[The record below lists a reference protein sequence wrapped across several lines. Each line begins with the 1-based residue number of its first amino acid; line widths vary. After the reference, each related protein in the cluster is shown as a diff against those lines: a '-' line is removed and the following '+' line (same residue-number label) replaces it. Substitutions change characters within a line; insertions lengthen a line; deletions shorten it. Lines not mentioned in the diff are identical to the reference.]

1 MGHIRADSAECGLPG
16 LACHSHPTQGG
27 LTWWNRSSMAHS
39 LEENQLECLIQ
50 ALFGSFFLCGIP
62 SHLLLPLLCAF
73 NFSLK
78 VNFCP
83 RMQVEK
89 KWVTI
94 WNWPWKNM
102 LPPKVTAACP
112 TRLTMFLLEW
122 ARCIVHNRLVLRS
135 HLWFMFSSWA

>member
-1 MGHIRADSAECGLPG
+1 MGHTRLILPSVSSPGWHANLHPGRAY
-16 LACHSHPTQGG
+16 
-27 LTWWNRSSMAHS
+27 
-39 LEENQLECLIQ
+39 LIQ
-50 ALFGSFFLCGIP
+50 SVFNGPFSRTLPVGVSDSSTFWTFYLGGTG

-78 VNFCP
+78 VN
-83 RMQVEK
+83 RHRKLQVEK

-102 LPPKVTAACP
+102 LPPNVTAACP

-122 ARCIVHNRLVLRS
+122 ALLGPFHC
-135 HLWFMFSSWA
+135 A